1 MAESLTAQL
10 AFLRQKETQ
19 DHQDRSLEF
28 LVTTSILAPT
38 SKATPW
44 RTPSAKRPKG
54 GPESHIRPLDATCVA
69 AARCAAELRRRF
81 SSGHGSR

>member
-38 SKATPW
+38 SKAL
-44 RTPSAKRPKG
+44 AN
-54 GPESHIRPLDATCVA
+54 
-69 AARCAAELRRRF
+69 
-81 SSGHGSR
+81 